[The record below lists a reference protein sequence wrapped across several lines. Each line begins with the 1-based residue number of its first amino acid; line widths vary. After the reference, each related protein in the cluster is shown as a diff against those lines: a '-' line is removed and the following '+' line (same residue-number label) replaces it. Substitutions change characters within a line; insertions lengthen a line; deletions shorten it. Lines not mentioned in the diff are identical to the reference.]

1 MTTHNTLRTPT
12 GTKVTVTFIN
22 DDYGIVLVEWPSG
35 GTQEY
40 SVDPT
45 LARVLSKIEQ

>member
-1 MTTHNTLRTPT
+1 MTRRNALRTPT
-12 GTKVTVTFIN
+12 GTIVTVTFIS
-22 DDYGIVLVEWPSG
+22 DEYGIVLVEWPSG

-40 SVDPT
+40 SVDPA